1 MMSDYV
7 GMIFLLL
14 TGLVAIY
21 VGILL
26 LKEYFDQKH
35 IYHLYWG
42 IAYLVLFVAGVLII
56 LFDWQ
61 ILDAPL
67 VPFASTLIPLGL
79 AVGLLYAVY
88 EDKPYGLWFLIY
100 GLIGLVLIL
109 LGGYNVGGMGK
120 INFIFIMFVHIP
132 AGLIIVLLP
141 AYTAI
146 KGITE
151 NTAWYFSIGG
161 LLISIGG
168 MLLAFLKAGSPILTA
183 NQIFAILGPLLLL
196 VGAFFTLG
204 IALVSKWKVS
214 VPPLS

>member
-1 MMSDYV
+1 MMTDYI

-26 LKEYFDQKH
+26 IKEYLNEKH

-42 IAYLVLFVAGVLII
+42 ISFIVLFVAGVLII
-56 LFDWQ
+56 LFDWP
-61 ILDAPL
+61 ILGAPL

-79 AVGLLYAVY
+79 ALGLLYAVY
-88 EDKPYGLWFLIY
+88 EDKPYGNWFLIY
-100 GLIGLVLIL
+100 GVIGLVLIL
-109 LGGYNVGGMGK
+109 LAGFNVANLGSLGY
-120 INFIFIMFVHIP
+120 IFIMLVHIP
-132 AGLIIVLLP
+132 CGLIIVVLP

-146 KGITE
+146 KGETE
-151 NTAWYFSIGG
+151 GAAWFFSIGG

-168 MLLAFLKAGSPILTA
+168 MLLAFLKAGSPILSA
-183 NQIFAILGPLLLL
+183 NQIFAILAPLLLL

-204 IALVSKWKVS
+204 IAKVSKWKVS
-214 VPPLS
+214 IPPIS